1 MQTDVTWSLVLTG
14 LVMGAVCACI
24 VGCGVSVDGY
34 GALTREL
41 QSNQPENLSLSFEK
55 CSEPGPFF
63 EAYVE
68 KTEWL
73 EDDVFYG
80 LVAIP
85 ANCSDDYW
93 VGNYRIENGDEL
105 VLEYTTIRAGGEDAC
120 LCRAELEYR
129 ITGLE
134 KRDYSIRIHQADV
147 LVP

>member
-1 MQTDVTWSLVLTG
+1 
-14 LVMGAVCACI
+14 MGVVCACI
-24 VGCGVSVDGY
+24 LGCNMSVDSY
-34 GALTREL
+34 GALAKESRN
-41 QSNQPENLSLSFEK
+41 SQPENLSLSFEK

-73 EDDVFYG
+73 EGDVFYG

-93 VGNYRIENGDEL
+93 AGNYRIENDNEL

-120 LCRAELEYR
+120 LCRTELEYQ
-129 ITGLE
+129 IAGLE
-134 KRDYSIRIHQADV
+134 KRDYSISIHQADI